1 MTVGVVVTGVQGR
14 MGALVAEAARSDP
27 RTTLLAATAR
37 APLVIDVPVVT
48 SLESALRET
57 QGTRV
62 VIDFTTPGSTQQH
75 AKWCAEHGVALVV
88 GTTGLD
94 DNDRAALER
103 ASHRVPVLVAANT
116 SRGAHLL
123 ASLAK
128 TAARVLPDS
137 DVEIVEIHHKRK
149 KDSPSGTAIMLE
161 QAVAQARKLD
171 PTDVLVTSRSGHA
184 PRSADEVGVF
194 GVRGGDVV
202 GEHTVYLFL
211 DGERIELTHRVSDR
225 RIFAAGALHAA
236 IAIAER
242 GPGLVHMADVL
253 GV

>member
-1 MTVGVVVTGVQGR
+1 VTLGVVVTGIQGR
-14 MGALVAEAARSDP
+14 MGALVAEAARTDP
-27 RTTLLAATAR
+27 RTTLLCGTAR
-37 APLVIDVPVVT
+37 TAVPGDVPVVT
-48 SLESALRET
+48 SLERALRDSG
-57 QGTRV
+57 GTRV
-62 VIDFTTPGSTQQH
+62 VVDFTTPGSTAQH
-75 AKWCAEHGVALVV
+75 AAWCAEHGVALVV

-94 DNDRAALER
+94 DTARAALER
-103 ASHRVPVLVAANT
+103 ASHHVPVLVAANT

-137 DVEIVEIHHKRK
+137 DVEIVELHHKRK
-149 KDSPSGTAIMLE
+149 KDSPSGTALMLE
-161 QAVAQARKLD
+161 QAVANARGQV
-171 PTDVLVTSRSGHA
+171 PSDVLVTSRSGDA
-184 PRSADEVGVF
+184 PRQLNEVGVF

-236 IAIAER
+236 IAIATR
-242 GPGLVHMADVL
+242 GPGLVQMADVL